1 MTWFALCAPGR
12 QASIFSSLFYH
23 KPPGTLQRVAIHGF
37 KVNTLET
44 SVKRHRLDRY
54 YASWVSRT
62 GKQAIAVIRG
72 LIVVIAVLALPGLS
86 QPEAADPVPHNPDA
100 TADNVTQHGPLQTV
114 ALPLPDLGIQTH
126 PEKAEA
132 FSQKL
137 VAGFG
142 LKAAVATEFSGWILE
157 AAARQH
163 LQPELVASLVF
174 AESSFRKGARSHV
187 GAVGPAQVRPHYWG
201 EFCGQVNLQDPEQ
214 NIYCGTQILGY
225 MLERCGGD
233 QACALAAYNIGLNSK
248 RRAAGRRYVA
258 KIDRNMAQLRSTN
271 L

>member
-1 MTWFALCAPGR
+1 
-12 QASIFSSLFYH
+12 
-23 KPPGTLQRVAIHGF
+23 
-37 KVNTLET
+37 VNTPET
-44 SVKRHRLDRY
+44 AEQRHGLDRY
-54 YASWVSRT
+54 ASNWVPRS
-62 GKQAIAVIRG
+62 GKKALAVVRSLVVAIG
-72 LIVVIAVLALPGLS
+72 VLALPGLS

-100 TADNVTQHGPLQTV
+100 TADNVTQHGPPQTV
-114 ALPLPDLGIQTH
+114 ELALPDLVIQTH
-126 PEKAEA
+126 PQKAEA

-142 LKAAVATEFSGWILE
+142 LKEAVAKEFSGWILE

-174 AESSFRKGARSHV
+174 VESSFRKGARSHV

-233 QACALAAYNIGLNSK
+233 QVCALAAYNIGLNSK
-248 RRAAGRRYVA
+248 RRAAGLRYVA